1 MVVCLSV
8 IVLFV
13 LLGQYA
19 HPSSDDLC
27 MANGVEEY
35 GLFTQLLDHYFGWS
49 GRYTGNFL
57 YALYPVIVDLFDGYK
72 LIPGMVIL
80 LLFFAAAFFIS
91 SAFRVRITA
100 WPVLLASLCFVCIFL
115 LGMLS
120 PASGLYWMAG
130 AFTYQSANILFLVIL
145 GLMIQ
150 LSDRQKESKKTS
162 ALSLLL
168 PVLMVLAIGTNET
181 SMLALTAVVF
191 VGVMVH
197 LRLPWVM
204 LMPWLVLLIVTLICF
219 AIVYLSPG
227 NQVRAADFP
236 MRHDLV
242 RSIGGSLSVGGRML
256 WLWISDP
263 VFVISI
269 MLAPF
274 SVSVLVQSSGRQ
286 WSVASSGISRTKIA
300 MLLCCTFIMP
310 VLLQF
315 PAWWSM
321 GGWPPARTSD
331 AIYFLFLLGVYLTVG
346 ACTMYYLDKT
356 KYRPLQQSYST
367 AVVVLLA
374 ASVVFSFVVL
384 QSASFKQAKT
394 DLLQLAGPYHEY
406 MEKRYRHIEQAK
418 ADGHLKLIVARYL
431 QEYPRT
437 IYFNDITSDAD
448 DWRNVCYAE
457 YFGLEKIKRK

>member
-1 MVVCLSV
+1 MAVCLSV
-8 IVLFV
+8 FVLFV

-27 MANGVEEY
+27 MANGVEEH
-35 GLFTQLLDHYFGWS
+35 GLFKQLLDHYFGWS

-72 LIPGMVIL
+72 LIPGILIL
-80 LLFFAAAFFIS
+80 LLLFAAAFFIS
-91 SAFRVRITA
+91 SVFRVRMMA
-100 WPVLLASLCFVCIFL
+100 WPVLVAALCFVCIFL

-130 AFTYQSANILFLVIL
+130 AFTYQTANVLFLVIS
-145 GLMIQ
+145 GLMIR
-150 LSDRQKESKKTS
+150 LSDRQQESKKTS

-168 PVLMVLAIGTNET
+168 PVLMVFAIGTNET
-181 SMLALTAVVF
+181 SMLALTAVAF

-197 LRLPWVM
+197 LRLPWAM
-204 LMPWLVLLIVTLICF
+204 LRPWLVLLIVALICF

-227 NQVRAADFP
+227 NQIRAADFP
-236 MRHDLV
+236 MRHDLT

-256 WLWISDP
+256 WLWFSNPVLIISM
-263 VFVISI
+263 

-274 SVSVLVQSSGRQ
+274 AVSALMQSSGRQ
-286 WSVASSGISRTKIA
+286 SPDASSGISRTKIA
-300 MLLCCTFIMP
+300 VLLCCTLIMP
-310 VLLQF
+310 ILLQF

-346 ACTMYYLDKT
+346 ACTMYYLDKAKCT
-356 KYRPLQQSYST
+356 PMKQPYNT

-374 ASVVFSFVVL
+374 ASVLFAFVVL
-384 QSASFKQAKT
+384 QSASFKQAKV
-394 DLLQLAGPYHEY
+394 DLLQLAGPYHDY
-406 MEKRYRHIEQAK
+406 MEKRYSQIEQAK
-418 ADGHLKLIVARYL
+418 ADGYLKLMVARYQ

-437 IYFNDITSDAD
+437 IYFNDITSNAD
-448 DWRNVCYAE
+448 DWRNVCYAK
-457 YFGLEKIKRK
+457 YFGLEKIKKK